1 VAERVGRGLPFEGSP
16 VVARARR
23 LPAAVW
29 FVLLV
34 ALGLLAA
41 VVVAVVGHTNNPL
54 DAEVRNFQVDS
65 PARITVSYQVT
76 KSPLSTSRCQL
87 QAVDVDHDVVGTS
100 DDTVGPTQHNQ
111 KTTIRSV
118 TITTSQPAVSAQMGS
133 CSLLHTS

>member
-1 VAERVGRGLPFEGSP
+1 MAERIGRGLPFEHSSA
-16 VVARARR
+16 VARARR

-34 ALGLLAA
+34 AVALLAA
-41 VVVAVVGHTNNPL
+41 VVVAILGHTSNPL
-54 DAEVRNFQVDS
+54 DAEVRNFQVES
-65 PARITVSYQVT
+65 ATRITVSYEVT
-76 KSPLSTSRCQL
+76 KSTLSTSRCAL

-100 DDTVGPTQHNQ
+100 YDVVGPTDHNQ

-118 TITTSQPAVSAQMGS
+118 SIVTTSPAVSAQLGT